1 MPLLSFPELTQG
13 YARSI
18 LIALY
23 RNHPTFE
30 KEFNMIKKPY
40 IDGIRKY
47 AKDTIIFF
55 QEKPQSN
62 TEYYQALMKYLGGE
76 SKVRPYNKEQE
87 KDISELEPY
96 FDALNKLTEKWIF
109 KAPWAA
115 GALFVLDLIQSMAV
129 VPHEEIGIP
138 MEIFEPMVPWPPPLP
153 PLKIQIPSWTFF
165 AFTRDDIMSEIAARI
180 SDYEQE
186 LKEMGIKEQPSS
198 LIHHARWWFEHYV
211 KGIKYDDI
219 AQQETYTPGG
229 SLISHA
235 KNVGKAVR
243 DFTKLV
249 DINPKK

>member
-1 MPLLSFPELTQG
+1 
-13 YARSI
+13 
-18 LIALY
+18 
-23 RNHPTFE
+23 
-30 KEFNMIKKPY
+30 
-40 IDGIRKY
+40 
-47 AKDTIIFF
+47 
-55 QEKPQSN
+55 
-62 TEYYQALMKYLGGE
+62 
-76 SKVRPYNKEQE
+76 
-87 KDISELEPY
+87 
-96 FDALNKLTEKWIF
+96 
-109 KAPWAA
+109 
-115 GALFVLDLIQSMAV
+115 
-129 VPHEEIGIP
+129 
-138 MEIFEPMVPWPPPLP
+138 
-153 PLKIQIPSWTFF
+153 
-165 AFTRDDIMSEIAARI
+165 MSEIAARI